1 MAIRLT
7 GTFKSPATS
16 PVGPDYSAE
25 YTVNIYDN
33 DFGGSPTTVLIR
45 SCNVLWDAE
54 KGEDRHSPILAS
66 RATISLNIPATDTT
80 LTTFIEDFA
89 YGEDARFLV
98 EITKSSSPTDVWRGI
113 ATADQSG
120 EEDIDPFDF
129 KISAIDGLGLLKQKP
144 YHDGAALYTG
154 IDRFTEHIATALN
167 KMPHIATFWGVGDTF
182 IRTAVDWWSVSMA
195 SGQDDDAL
203 FQGGVDHAAF
213 YNYQNDGG
221 VDEDVLSAYDVLSQI
236 LRTFN
241 LRIYQSEGHFRIDQI
256 PYRSASPYY
265 TRDYDTA
272 GAYLSSA
279 TNSNANVINQTSAGT
294 KLTLINYDF
303 LPILKKAEVTYE
315 VKLRRNFLNGFNLQS
330 GGATTIDFDQAISAN
345 GGDAITRLRGNI
357 SFGVKNLSYS
367 GNATDVL
374 FFVPNIKLQIGTN
387 YLKRDYTISNFT
399 AQLKPPEWTAVAGDR
414 IYFPHSLG
422 PIGTTGSQINGSF
435 DFDILTPALPSDGDD
450 NLLVFAT
457 GSLVKWNG
465 GGVSD
470 SEFQIYWSASNLFL
484 EVYDEGTPIVAEDE
498 VLYTATNP
506 LDAVDIYK
514 TSVRIGSET
523 LANSAGRVFRWTGA
537 AWVTAP
543 LWGQGVATRDDLL
556 GDLLAVNILN
566 GQASARRRMN
576 GSFYGNF
583 RIHRLMQ
590 TTDGR
595 EWMFSRVDWDL
606 TQNTMSGSWVELDYG
621 VDGVSSTPIKK
632 KIIPNG
638 PTYPPFPDPADP
650 NGLTN
655 NAPGFVS
662 NPPPTVLAPIAY
674 NALDS
679 EIFEGDTITTIPIKT
694 VSAGNEFLAG
704 DVVTIINPYTGVFQD
719 FTIATP
725 PTIGA
730 TSLSVTSDTA
740 ISDYP
745 EDSYLTIK
753 QKAYAYSLPVGT
765 SGDHLYF
772 NGTDWIAENFA
783 EDVDDRVASLLVAGA
798 NITLTYNDVANTLTI
813 TAASGSGTVT
823 SVGLSMPSI
832 FSVSGSPVTTSGTLT
847 AALATQLANLIFAGP
862 TTGAA
867 AAPTFRALALA
878 DFAANL
884 LTFAKIQQ
892 IGTDKLLGRDSTGT
906 GDVEVISLN
915 VTLEFDGSLNLRRAA
930 LTGDVT
936 APAGSNA
943 TTIANS
949 AVTNAKMANMAANT
963 IKGNNTGAG
972 AAPIDLTAA
981 QVRTL
986 LGVVDGTGVANRL
999 AYWTDTD
1006 TIGSDAA
1013 ITIDPVNDRITITG
1027 TVAGGGANS
1036 AFLNLN
1042 SGAISGA
1049 TEFLRMSGN
1058 ITGNM
1063 IASLLNANNLA
1074 NSNALFQIL
1083 VGGSVAGDP
1092 VLQFTVGGVM
1102 SHAIGLDNSDSDKFK
1117 ITTNSS
1123 LPGGNGNASFVMTKD
1138 AVPLYGFNTD
1148 SPARTVDVSG
1158 DARAIN
1164 LVNTSA
1170 PPTASNLGTGLGTG
1184 GTVDSITGG
1193 NNGFTVTFTI
1203 GTSPVADGPLFRL
1216 TYANGFATTS
1226 HVVLSPHRSINSLAE
1241 MGKFLINGTSPGFI
1255 DLKANGTMIA
1265 SKTHILV
1272 FHVIGQ

>member
-514 TSVRIGSET
+514 TSIRIGSET

-867 AAPTFRALALA
+867 ATPTFRALDLA
-878 DFAANL
+878 DFSANL
-884 LTFAKIQQ
+884 LTFAKLQQ
-892 IGTDKLLGRDSTGT
+892 
-906 GDVEVISLN
+906 
-915 VTLEFDGSLNLRRAA
+915 GSARSVV
-930 LTGDVT
+930 GV
-936 APAGSNA
+936 AGNA
-943 TTIANS
+943 TANLAS
-949 AVTNAKMANMAANT
+949 IQGTTNQVLRINTLGTALAFGNIVPAAITVVANNTVLGNISGANQNAQELTVTN
-963 IKGNNTGAG
+963 
-972 AAPIDLTAA
+972 LY
-981 QVRTL
+981 TL
-986 LGVVDGTGVANRL
+986 LGLSATSGRIMIATGTNTITTSAQFLWDNTNNRQ
-999 AYWTDTD
+999 
-1006 TIGSDAA
+1006 
-1013 ITIDPVNDRITITG
+1013 TITG
-1027 TVAGGGANS
+1027 TVAGSGANS

-1092 VLQFTVGGVM
+1092 VLQFTVSGVM

>member
-33 DFGGSPTTVLIR
+33 DYSGDPVDVLIR
-45 SCNVLWDAE
+45 SCKVLWDSE
-54 KGEDRHSPILAS
+54 KGDDRHSPIIGS
-66 RATISLNIPATDTT
+66 RATINLNIPATNTD

-89 YGEDARFLV
+89 YGEDARFLI
-98 EITKSSSPTDVWRGI
+98 EIIKSSSPTDVWRGI

-129 KISAIDGLGLLKQKP
+129 KISAICGLGLLKKKP
-144 YHDGAALYTG
+144 YHDGSALYTG
-154 IDRFTEHIATALN
+154 INRFTEHITTALK
-167 KMPHIATFWGVGDTF
+167 KMPHIAMFWGVGDVF
-182 IRTAVDWWSVSMA
+182 IRTAVDWWSASMA
-195 SGQDDDAL
+195 SGADDDAM

-213 YNYQNDGG
+213 YDYQKEGG
-221 VDEDVLSAYDVLSQI
+221 IDEDVLSSYDVLSNI
-236 LRTFN
+236 LRAFG

-265 TRDYDTA
+265 TRDYDLD
-272 GAYLSSA
+272 GAFISSA
-279 TNSNANVINQTSAGT
+279 ANSNANVINQTSAGA
-294 KLTLINYDF
+294 KLTLVNYDF
-303 LPILKKAEVTYE
+303 LPILKKAEVTYD
-315 VKLRRNFLNGFNLQS
+315 VRLRRNFLNGFNLQS
-330 GGATTIDFDQAISAN
+330 GGLSTIDFDQAISAN
-345 GGDAITRLRGNI
+345 GGDAIMRLRGNV
-357 SFGVKNLSYS
+357 SFGVKNLTYS
-367 GNATDVL
+367 GNPTDVL

-387 YLKRDYTISNFT
+387 YLKRDYTIVNFT
-399 AQLKPPEWTAVAGDR
+399 AQLKPPEWTAVSGDR
-414 IYFPHSLG
+414 IYLPHSLG

-435 DFDILTPALPSDGDD
+435 NIDILTPALPSDGDD
-450 NLLVFAT
+450 NVLIFAT

-465 GGVSD
+465 SGVSD

-484 EVYDEGTPIVAEDE
+484 EIYDEGTPIVSEDE

-506 LDAVDIYK
+506 LDAVEIYETK
-514 TSVRIGSET
+514 IRIGSET
-523 LANSAGRVFRWTGA
+523 LSNSAGRVFRWNGSI
-537 AWVTAP
+537 WVTAP

-556 GDLLAVNILN
+556 GDLLAINILN
-566 GQASARRRMN
+566 GQSSARRRMN
-576 GSFYGNF
+576 GSLYGNF

-606 TQNTMSGSWVELDYG
+606 TQNTMNGSWIELDYG
-621 VDGVSSTPIKK
+621 TDGVSSTPIKK

-694 VSAGNEFLAG
+694 ISAGNEFLAG
-704 DVVTIINPYTGVFQD
+704 DLVTITNPYTGAFQD
-719 FTIATP
+719 FTISTP
-725 PTIGA
+725 PTAGA
-730 TSLSVTSDTA
+730 TSLSVSSAAA

-753 QKAYAYSLPVGT
+753 QKAYAYSLPTGA

-772 NGTDWIAENFA
+772 NGTDWVAENFA
-783 EDVDDRVASLLVAGA
+783 EDVDDRVASLLVAGT
-798 NITLTYNDVANTLTI
+798 NITLTYNDGANTLTI
-813 TAASGSGTVT
+813 AATGGGGTVT
-823 SVGLSMPSI
+823 SVALSMPSI

-847 AALATQLANLIFAGP
+847 ATLATQLANLIFAGP
-862 TTGAA
+862 SSGGA
-867 AAPTFRALALA
+867 AAPTFRSLALA
-878 DFAANL
+878 DFSANL

-892 IGTDKLLGRDSTGT
+892 IATDKLLGRDTAGT
-906 GDVEVISLN
+906 GDVEQIGLGASLS
-915 VTLEFDGSLNLRRAA
+915 FDGAGNIQRAA

-936 APAGSNA
+936 AAANGNA

-949 AVTNAKMANMAANT
+949 AVTNAKMANMAAST
-963 IKGNNTGAG
+963 IKGNNTGGA
-972 AAPIDLTAA
+972 AAPIDLTVA
-981 QVRTL
+981 QVQTL
-986 LGVVDGTGVANRL
+986 LGFIDGAGSANRL
-999 AYWTDTD
+999 AFWTDANTL
-1006 TIGSDAA
+1006 SNDAA
-1013 ITIDPVNDRITITG
+1013 YTVDAANDRMTITG
-1027 TVAGGGANS
+1027 TVAGTGANS

-1074 NSNALFQIL
+1074 NSNTLFTIS

-1092 VLQFTVGGVM
+1092 ILQFTIGGVVT
-1102 SHAIGLDNSDSDKFK
+1102 HAVGADNSDSDKFK

-1123 LPGGNGNASFVMTKD
+1123 TPGGNGNASFVMTKD

-1158 DARAIN
+1158 DVRAKN
-1164 LVNTSA
+1164 LVNTDA
-1170 PPTASNLGTGLGTG
+1170 PPTWSLLDTGLGTG
-1184 GTVDSITGG
+1184 GTVNSTTGG
-1193 NNGFTVTFTI
+1193 NNGFQVNFTT
-1203 GTSPVADGPLFRL
+1203 GTSPAADGVLFRL
-1216 TYANGFATTS
+1216 TLANPFSVTQTP
-1226 HVVLSPHRSINSLAE
+1226 VLFCKNVAAMNESQ
-1241 MGKFLINGTSPGFI
+1241 KFLISGNSPGFI
-1255 DLKANGTMIA
+1255 TLKANGTLTA
-1265 SKTHILV
+1265 STNYIV
-1272 FHVIGQ
+1272 NIITVGQ